1 MLISWGNIFAKYV
14 IEIFFLFGWREII
27 SYNYKKPSI
36 CWAFYLLDNYLIL
49 ASL

>member
-27 SYNYKKPSI
+27 SYNYKKTQH
-36 CWAFYLLDNYLIL
+36 LLGFLFIR
-49 ASL
+49 